1 MRTNRA
7 LQVGLLF
14 GIAVL
19 AACSERNVVTAPSA
33 RPLTA
38 TAALVDRPYTWTL
51 TCQGKSVLFA
61 QWSWTENGVA
71 IASESASCAYDETV
85 SGTGVR
91 PANANGFTAEVG
103 SNSKSWTFDPAGPF
117 KASLSGSAGG
127 GRCVFTCWPKE
138 SGKLTVD
145 S

>member
-1 MRTNRA
+1 MRAIGITG
-7 LQVGLLF
+7 LFVGAIVVA
-14 GIAVL
+14 G
-19 AACSERNVVTAPSA
+19 CEERSAITAPSA
-33 RPLTA
+33 RPLMA

-51 TCQGKSVLFA
+51 TCQGKSFLFA
-61 QWSWTENGVA
+61 QWFWTENGVA
-71 IASESASCAYDETV
+71 IASGSASCAYDETV

-103 SNSKSWTFDPAGPF
+103 SNSKSWTFDPVVPF
-117 KASLSGSAGG
+117 KASLSGSTGG

>member
-38 TAALVDRPYTWTL
+38 TAALVDRLYTWTL

-117 KASLSGSAGG
+117 KASLSGSTGG

>member
-1 MRTNRA
+1 MTSKHITA
-7 LQVGLLF
+7 SLVVGL
-14 GIAVL
+14 AVL
-19 AACSERNVVTAPSA
+19 AACTERSALTAPSA
-33 RPLTA
+33 RPLAA
-38 TAALVDRPYTWTL
+38 TASLVDRPYTWTL
-51 TCQGKSVLFA
+51 TCQGKSVLFG

-71 IASESASCAYDETV
+71 IASGSASCAYDETV

-103 SNSKSWTFDPAGPF
+103 SNSKSWTFDMAGPF
-117 KASLSGSAGG
+117 KASLSGSTGG

-138 SGKLTVD
+138 TAKLTVD